1 MKTVLCI
8 CTYRR
13 PEGLALLLDS
23 LRLLDTTDEFE
34 VVVVD
39 NDAKGEGLAVCHSL
53 ADNYPYPLHALSA
66 LEPGISPARNSAAS
80 KALELAP
87 DFIAFLD
94 DDEWPE
100 QNWLKELIRVLTSS
114 NADVVGGPTVSV
126 FPAGQ
131 LPAGQEYYGA
141 DLGLPDGAMCQLQAA
156 GNFLIRRQT
165 LTTLGPQFF
174 DPDFAHSG
182 GEDLAFFTQ
191 LSQQGA
197 KMNWAANA
205 IVHESVPD
213 SRLSHAWL
221 RRRVVNIH
229 NSRVRVMQRLNPG
242 TGASLIRASKT
253 VALFIASMLVSLA
266 GLFSPSLK
274 QRGQLLRWKFVGKFT
289 AHIGRVTVRGET
301 Y

>member
-1 MKTVLCI
+1 
-8 CTYRR
+8 
-13 PEGLALLLDS
+13 LALLLDS
-23 LRLLDTTDEFE
+23 LISLDTPEEFE

-39 NDAKGEGLAVCHSL
+39 NDAKGDGLAVCRSL
-53 ADNYPYPLHALSA
+53 AGNYPYPLHALSA
-66 LEPGISPARNSAAS
+66 LEPGISPARNAAAS
-80 KALELAP
+80 KAIELAP
-87 DFIAFLD
+87 EFIAFLD

-100 QNWLKELIRVLTSS
+100 QNWLSELIRVLNSTS
-114 NADVVGGPTVSV
+114 ADVVGGPTLSV

-141 DLGLPDGAMCQLQAA
+141 DLNLVDGATCQLQAA
-156 GNFLIRRQT
+156 GNFLIRRQA
-165 LTTLGPQFF
+165 LVPLGPQFF

-191 LSQQGA
+191 LSHQGA

-242 TGASLIRASKT
+242 TGASLVRASKT
-253 VALFIASMLVSLA
+253 AALFIVSMLVSLA

-274 QRGQLLRWKFVGKFT
+274 ERGQLLRWKFIGKFT